1 MGWQLKREEQLDG
14 ERLRAMLEEN
24 PARAAQAILGAAG
37 QGVIEAQALLGQ
49 ILLDGRGIQ
58 RDAPLALR
66 WFDIAAHNGHAM
78 ARNMLG
84 RCHEHGWGCPADARR
99 AAAHYRLAA
108 NAGLDWGLY
117 NYGNLLATGRGTA
130 VDQAAALACY
140 RQAAEL
146 GHAKSMNLYGRYLE
160 QGIAIP
166 EDRQAAYDWY
176 KRSAQA
182 GDFRG
187 QFSFATALFEAGRV
201 EQALH
206 WFEQALANGNLNFMR
221 VSTPMLEQ
229 LGDVRLGG
237 LAQAYRVRLE
247 QLVQEAA

>member
-14 ERLRAMLEEN
+14 ERLRAMLEES

-37 QGVIEAQALLGQ
+37 QGVVEAQALLGQ
-49 ILLDGRGIQ
+49 ILLDGRGIE
-58 RDAPLALR
+58 RDAPLGLR
-66 WFDIAAHNGHAM
+66 WFEIAASNGHAM

-84 RCHEHGWGCPADARR
+84 RCHEHGWGCPADARKG
-99 AAAHYRLAA
+99 ATHYRLAA
-108 NAGLDWGLY
+108 HAGLDWGLY
-117 NYGNLLATGRGTA
+117 NYANLLATGRG
-130 VDQAAALACY
+130 VEEDQAAALACY

-160 QGIAIP
+160 QGIATP
-166 EDRQAAYDWY
+166 ANRPAAFEWY
-176 KRSAQA
+176 QRSAQA

-187 QFSFATALFEAGRV
+187 QFSLATALFEAGRV

-206 WFEQALANGNLNFMR
+206 WFEQALATGNLNFMR

-229 LGDVRLGG
+229 LGDERLGG
-237 LAQAYRVRLE
+237 VAQAYRTRLE
-247 QLVQEAA
+247 QLAQAAA